1 MIICMLWSYFMLLA
15 RFCGSKL
22 LHNLKPNLHC
32 SSCTSCS
39 KGRIRYLVKTLSVG
53 IDLSINFTAL
63 RCSLVMSFI
72 SFFFI
77 IVPQILRQ

>member
-1 MIICMLWSYFMLLA
+1 MILCMLWSYFMLLA
-15 RFCGSKL
+15 KFCGNKL

-32 SSCTSCS
+32 SSHTSCS
-39 KGRIRYLVKTLSVG
+39 KVNIQYLMKTLSVG

-63 RCSLVMSFI
+63 HCSLVMSVI